1 MCRLY
6 KCHNISSRVLALTSY
21 SVTCFVTALSLF
33 CHCSVTALSLFNGHF
48 TASQSGQRGLSS
60 SESCQPEV
68 SQLGGA
74 LTHHIQQLSSGLL
87 EERGGEGRGGEGRGR
102 EGRREKRGGEG
113 REAERGTTK
122 GSIVYQFMC
131 GIQTCRY
138 VRMYVY
144 M

>member
-6 KCHNISSRVLALTSY
+6 KFTTLAAECLHSQLLCHLLCH
-21 SVTCFVTALSLF
+21 CFVTVLSLF
-33 CHCSVTALSLFNGHF
+33 CHCLSLFNGHF

-60 SESCQPEV
+60 SESCQSKV

-87 EERGGEGRGGEGRGR
+87 EERGGEGRGGE
-102 EGRREKRGGEG
+102 ERGGEEKEG
-113 REAERGTTK
+113 EGGTAK

-131 GIQTCRY
+131 AIQTCR
-138 VRMYVY
+138 
-144 M
+144 